1 MQQPT
6 KQTWRDGWYNK
17 NDNRRF
23 LEAKSKLPGD
33 DDGNSLSFDALD
45 DGRSIQ
51 VTPAVKDVAAD
62 FNQLVTNAQLA
73 VLGSQS

>member
-1 MQQPT
+1 
-6 KQTWRDGWYNK
+6 
-17 NDNRRF
+17 